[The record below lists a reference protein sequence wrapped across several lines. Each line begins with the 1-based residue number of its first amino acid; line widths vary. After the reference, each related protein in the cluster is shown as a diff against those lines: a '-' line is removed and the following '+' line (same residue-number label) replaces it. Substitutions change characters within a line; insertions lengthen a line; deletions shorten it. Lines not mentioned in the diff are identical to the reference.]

1 MTHQEIS
8 LFVLII
14 TEYKI
19 LAEYIKDNLDIMI
32 EYEKGRID
40 GVIWAMFAL
49 NIINSS
55 EKTELSRFINS
66 L

>member
-1 MTHQEIS
+1 MSRQEIS

-40 GVIWAMFAL
+40 GILWSMYAL
-49 NIINSS
+49 NIISS
-55 EKTELSRFINS
+55 NEKKSVTKYLNS

>member
-1 MTHQEIS
+1 MTHSETA
-8 LFVLII
+8 LFTLLI
-14 TEYKI
+14 TEYRF

-40 GVIWAMFAL
+40 GVLWAMYAL
-49 NIINSS
+49 NIITSA
-55 EKTELSRFINS
+55 EKNNVTKYINS

>member
-1 MTHQEIS
+1 MSRQEIS
-8 LFVLII
+8 LFILII

-32 EYEKGRID
+32 EHEKGRIN
-40 GVIWAMFAL
+40 GILWSMFAL

>member
-40 GVIWAMFAL
+40 GILWSMYAL
-49 NIINSS
+49 NIITSTEKNKVSS
-55 EKTELSRFINS
+55 FINS

>member
-1 MTHQEIS
+1 MSRQEIS
-8 LFVLII
+8 LFILII

-40 GVIWAMFAL
+40 GVLWSMYAL
-49 NIINSS
+49 NIISS
-55 EKTELSRFINS
+55 NEKNRVTKYLNS

>member
-1 MTHQEIS
+1 MPRQEIS

-40 GVIWAMFAL
+40 GILWSMYAL
-49 NIINSS
+49 NIISSNEKNSVT
-55 EKTELSRFINS
+55 KYLNS

>member
-1 MTHQEIS
+1 MSRQEIS

-40 GVIWAMFAL
+40 GILWSMYAL
-49 NIINSS
+49 NIISSNEKNSVT
-55 EKTELSRFINS
+55 KYLNS

>member
-1 MTHQEIS
+1 MSRQEIS
-8 LFVLII
+8 LFILII

-40 GVIWAMFAL
+40 GILWSMYAL
-49 NIINSS
+49 NIITSTEKNKVSS
-55 EKTELSRFINS
+55 FINS

>member
-1 MTHQEIS
+1 MSRQEIS

-32 EYEKGRID
+32 EYEKGMID
-40 GVIWAMFAL
+40 GILWSMYAL
-49 NIINSS
+49 NIISSNEKNSVT
-55 EKTELSRFINS
+55 KYLNS